1 MNKSVKTAVSL
12 VIAAAVLAGGVRYLW
27 SIRQT
32 KEMDREKSKTVR
44 REFRKAPLDEAAS
57 RLEKLYTEK
66 FFTVRFGKAFPYLR
80 MGNEPKVSYD
90 FIGLLAEEA
99 FIRLAGDVKS
109 PKTDTDRRIIY
120 RAVGVIILSFRA

>member
-1 MNKSVKTAVSL
+1 MNKPVKTAVSL

-66 FFTVRFGKAFPYLR
+66 FFTVRFITDIRIKLR
-80 MGNEPKVSYD
+80 CFL
-90 FIGLLAEEA
+90 FIKMT
-99 FIRLAGDVKS
+99 I
-109 PKTDTDRRIIY
+109 
-120 RAVGVIILSFRA
+120 